1 MKKILLAVIFVTAF
15 SIIRVTAQVFIPQ
28 PPAVYIPQLDPVGM
42 HLQQQVFQ
50 QMAFGEMYKDMIVN
64 GKKVRVRTSNSR
76 TPPPVKTAKSVTAFD
91 LTGGRI
97 LPERLGS
104 TAGKS
109 AADVRE
115 AKQTFDMFLNDYEKV
130 ALKDGFPANDL
141 AYGFEFFIVTNY
153 NIYNDFLERN
163 PADKALMAP
172 NGDPLL
178 ALQRSYSTKA
188 RFVTMT
194 AEKAVYQ
201 QIKTFLSANPA
212 IVKLTDRQKQ
222 EFTEMLAI
230 VSMTNF
236 YMYETA
242 GKNNDA
248 KAFAKAQSAAKQ
260 SLENM
265 LSVSADKIKITAKG
279 LEF

>member
-1 MKKILLAVIFVTAF
+1 
-15 SIIRVTAQVFIPQ
+15 
-28 PPAVYIPQLDPVGM
+28 M

-91 LTGGRI
+91 LAGGRI
-97 LPERLGS
+97 LPTQLS
-104 TAGKS
+104 NAAGKS
-109 AADVRE
+109 AAEIRE
-115 AKQTFDMFLNDYEKV
+115 AKQTFDMFLDRYEKT
-130 ALKDGFPANDL
+130 ALTDGFPSNDL
-141 AYGFEFFIVTNY
+141 AYGFELFIVNNY
-153 NIYNDFLERN
+153 NIYNDLLEQS